1 MAALGNIEEFET
13 GNSAAWAAYCERL
26 HFYLEANNITSEERK
41 RAVFLSVCGNVTFQL
56 ARTLVA
62 PNELKDT
69 TLSRFETL
77 ISEHFNPK
85 PSEIVQRF
93 MFHKR
98 EQRTGEGISTY
109 IAELRKIAEYCNFGT
124 HLETMLRD
132 RIVCGIRD
140 ENVQRRLLAES

>member
-1 MAALGNIEEFET
+1 MAALGNIEEFDT
-13 GNSAAWAAYCERL
+13 GNSASWAAYCERL

-41 RAVFLSVCGNVTFQL
+41 RAVFLSVCGNATFQL

-85 PSEIVQRF
+85 PPEIVQRF
-93 MFHKR
+93 MFQKR
-98 EQRTGEGISTY
+98 EQRTKNKERGKVSRHTSQSYG
-109 IAELRKIAEYCNFGT
+109 
-124 HLETMLRD
+124 
-132 RIVCGIRD
+132 
-140 ENVQRRLLAES
+140 RLLNIAISGRI